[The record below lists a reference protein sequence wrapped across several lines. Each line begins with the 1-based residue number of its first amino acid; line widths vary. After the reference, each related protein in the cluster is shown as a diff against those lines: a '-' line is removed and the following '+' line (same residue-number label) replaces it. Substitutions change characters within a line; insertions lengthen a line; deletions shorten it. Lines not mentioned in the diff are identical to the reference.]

1 MNITEKSEG
10 GGTLKTI
17 SDFAGINLRNAN
29 YLYRRTFEKFALKI
43 Y

>member
-1 MNITEKSEG
+1 MNITEKNEG

-29 YLYRRTFEKFALKI
+29 YLCRRTFEKFALKI